1 MSNVVTPFCL
11 LRGATN
17 DAANVRCLSYA
28 SKCPRY
34 SRIEENLHG
43 GFFDG
48 VRLRC
53 HFRLV
58 EPVAP
63 ARTAVGCHAE
73 SRGESDRDL
82 LRIDRDERCD
92 TGDPTIDL
100 CAVSFDDEDSRS
112 SSPSSSSSLNSD
124 DDIAVIVETDRQK
137 SAITEAYDRGKWL
150 IGLLVLQSSSSF
162 VLDSYQDLI
171 REHLV
176 VTLFLTMLVGAGGNA
191 GNQSAIKVI
200 RGMAMGSISSSMQ
213 SLVTVLRQQVAV
225 ALILGTSLSAAG
237 WFRVYITN
245 GDVINA
251 SAIALSLFLIVCT
264 SVIVGTLLPFGLA
277 RAGQDPA
284 NAGTSI
290 QVLMDVLGVLIT
302 CTCCHY
308 VLDEFAS
315 STL

>member
-1 MSNVVTPFCL
+1 MTSLVLGGKGITTISSSQCPLKLATRMTDGFSFVSNRIDEYHGSYNTPGLSQCMSRRRWGTSSRRRVQRRFV
-11 LRGATN
+11 RGAETRN
-17 DAANVRCLSYA
+17 
-28 SKCPRY
+28 
-34 SRIEENLHG
+34 ENG
-43 GFFDG
+43 D
-48 VRLRC
+48 
-53 HFRLV
+53 
-58 EPVAP
+58 PP
-63 ARTAVGCHAE
+63 
-73 SRGESDRDL
+73 SS
-82 LRIDRDERCD
+82 IDQTERCD

-100 CAVSFDDEDSRS
+100 CAAAFEESTL
-112 SSPSSSSSLNSD
+112 SPNAERD
-124 DDIAVIVETDRQK
+124 AVIMTGSVTTKQK
-137 SAITEAYDRGKWL
+137 SAIVEAYDRGKWL

-200 RGMAMGSISSSMQ
+200 RGMAMGSITP
-213 SLVTVLRQQVAV
+213 SLDSLTSVLRQQVAV

-237 WFRVYITN
+237 WFRVYVTN
-245 GDVINA
+245 GDVIN
-251 SAIALSLFLIVCT
+251 STAIALSLFLIVCT

-308 VLDEFAS
+308 ILDEFATA
-315 STL
+315 TL